1 MCSNNILIHF
11 QCMYPITASNLKI
24 IHVQLVSFQT
34 LSKVIVTV
42 MKFTEEQTS
51 AILRREESKVSVSM
65 KS

>member
-1 MCSNNILIHF
+1 
-11 QCMYPITASNLKI
+11 MYPITASNLEI